1 MTTASE
7 VIGKGLHLFG
17 ILDQTEDPQ
26 PGDLTTGVPILN
38 DMLRSEYMDA
48 ATQYLIKLVTV
59 QLPPGVAGQDY
70 SFVIGLGRDVP
81 VDAVAMR
88 AMWLNDINLTVNRET
103 REAPLADVVRTK
115 NPGII
120 TRWHQRRQADGTV
133 LVNAWQPP
141 NRVVQAL
148 IEYGGRV
155 APITT
160 PDSEVTLPPEGVHD
174 AALLFGMTVCS
185 AYGRAFE
192 AVGPVAQRAMAVH
205 NRWQAYAKGMQW
217 LRYVRS

>member
-1 MTTASE
+1 MTTARE
-7 VIGKGLHLFG
+7 IIAKGLHLFG

-26 PGDLTTGVPILN
+26 AGDLATCVPILN

-59 QLPPGVAGQDY
+59 QLPPGVARVPY
-70 SFVIGLGRDVP
+70 SFVIGPGRDVP

-103 REAPLADVVRTK
+103 REAPMADVVRTT

-155 APITT
+155 TPILTA
-160 PDSEVTLPPEGVHD
+160 DSDVTLPPEGVHD
-174 AALLFGMTVCS
+174 ATLLFGRRICS

-192 AVGPVAQRAMAVH
+192 AVGPVAQDAIAVH
-205 NRWQAYAKGMQW
+205 NRWQAYAKGTQW